1 MQNTPTE
8 LSVKKNVFKEF
19 VDSLKGIEAEEVFDL
34 IIFRPLAFLFVKA
47 TYSTKLTP
55 NTTSIIAMIFG
66 IIGGY
71 FYAFGYYSFVILGSL
86 FYLMCNVFDCADGQI
101 ARLKKNGTKTGRIID
116 GFIDYIVSIAVFVGI
131 PYGLSSMYQAGLIT
145 YWGNQYLHLN
155 PYVYVWLLAIL
166 AGISSAAQ
174 AMLFDYYRNQ
184 WINLIY
190 DKSSSLQDE
199 IKEFQIEKERI
210 INKKSGNKFDL
221 FLINIYLKYSAS
233 QLKIQKQSH
242 DGKSINSIV
251 SKEDYYKKNKTILR
265 MWSFMGSTTHITL
278 CIVCGLFYNL
288 ELFLLICLI
297 PLNILMLILQIV
309 QKKILANL
317 KK

>member
-1 MQNTPTE
+1 VQNTPTE
-8 LSVKKNVFKEF
+8 LSVKKNLFKEF
-19 VDSLKGIEAEEVFDL
+19 INSLKGIEAEEIFDL
-34 IIFRPLAFLFVKA
+34 IIFRPLAFLFVKI
-47 TYSTKLTP
+47 TYSTNITP
-55 NTTSIIAMIFG
+55 NQISIIAMILG

-71 FYAFGYYSFVILGSL
+71 LYGFGYFPFILIASV
-86 FYLMCNVFDCADGQI
+86 FYLLCNVFDCADGQV

-116 GFIDYIVSIAVFVGI
+116 GFIDYIVSIAVFAGI
-131 PYGLSSMYQAGLIT
+131 PYGLSSMYQGGIIT
-145 YWGNQYLHLN
+145 YWGNQYLHFN
-155 PYVYVWLLAIL
+155 PYVYIWLLAIL

-174 AMLFDYYRNQ
+174 AMIFDYYRNQ
-184 WINLIY
+184 WISIVY
-190 DKSSSLQDE
+190 DKFSSLEDE
-199 IKEFQIEKERI
+199 INEFKEEKERI
-210 INKKSGNKFDL
+210 INNKSGSKFDL

-233 QLKIQKQSH
+233 QLKIQKQNH
-242 DGKSINSIV
+242 NSGNSEVKI
-251 SKEDYYKKNKTILR
+251 SKEDYYNKNKLLLR

-309 QKKILANL
+309 QKKVLANL